1 MGEKKQNKGVGVV
14 LMMLLFA
21 LVPLGITS
29 IILTII
35 GVRLIDQ
42 HMEEQ
47 TIDTLRV
54 ASTNLRIWYEWFI
67 DEGQEPSAD
76 DPYIDCLKDM
86 GVELTLFYGDTR
98 FSTSVLKDDGTRN
111 IGTQAA
117 EGIWDTVSKG
127 NDFYDNSTKVA
138 GKDFYVYYEPFHH
151 GTNGE
156 IIGMAFAGIPS
167 ADVNAAIAKTR
178 RTFILCVVIAFL
190 IWSGIAIWLAR
201 RVGKSLTKATED
213 LEVIAS
219 GDLNAA
225 DIDNQSNVTEIAK
238 LIATSQSMHGTLRKT
253 ITDVVNSADDLSAAI
268 DEVNGTIASSQD
280 STTQIQTAIGEL
292 SQTSMTMAES
302 VQNVNEQV
310 INMGNEVGDIAENVK
325 KLNDSSASMKQAS
338 ASAKQSISTIMEGSR
353 RSAEAVNEI
362 NNQVTSTNAS
372 IEKINDAVS
381 LILDVTSQTKLLS
394 LNASIEAAR
403 AGESGKGFAVVAEEI
418 KKLSEQSEESGNTIK
433 AIAQDIIANSS
444 ESVQQA
450 EKIREIINQEQRD
463 MGATEEIFNTL
474 ISEIDVSVGQI
485 GEISERVNELE
496 DIKGVI
502 VNNVSDLSAVS
513 EETASSCETV
523 ESSVY
528 QVVDAFSSISGKSE
542 EMVALNAGVNN
553 AVDFFKV

>member
-1 MGEKKQNKGVGVV
+1 MGEKKQKKGVGIVT
-14 LMMLLFA
+14 MMLLFV

-35 GVRLIDQ
+35 GVRMIDQ
-42 HMEEQ
+42 HMEDQ

-54 ASTNLRIWYEWFI
+54 ASTNLRIWYEWFL
-67 DEGQEPSAD
+67 DAGQEPSAD

-117 EGIWDTVSKG
+117 AGIWDTVSKG

-138 GKDFYVYYEPFHH
+138 GKDFYVYYEPFHN

-178 RTFILCVVIAFL
+178 RTFILCVVISFL
-190 IWSGIAIWLAR
+190 LWSGVAIWLAR
-201 RVGKSLTKATED
+201 RIGKSLKVTADE
-213 LEVIAS
+213 LAVVAS
-219 GDLNAA
+219 GDLQAEPVA
-225 DIDNQSNVTEIAK
+225 NQSKVTEVSS
-238 LIATSQSMHGTLRKT
+238 LIESTTFMHDNLKKT
-253 ITDVVNSADDLSAAI
+253 VGDIVNSAEDLSAAI
-268 DEVNGTIASSQD
+268 DEVNGTIAESQD
-280 STTQIQTAIGEL
+280 STNQIQTAIGEL
-292 SQTSMTMAES
+292 SQTSMNMAES

-310 INMGNEVGDIAENVK
+310 INMGNEVGEISENVK
-325 KLNDSSASMKQAS
+325 KLNDSSDSMKEAS
-338 ASAKQSISTIMEGSR
+338 ASAKTSISTIMEGSR
-353 RSAEAVNEI
+353 RSAEAVGEI

-433 AIAQDIIANSS
+433 AIAQDIIAKSS

-450 EKIREIINQEQRD
+450 AKIREIIDQEQTD
-463 MGATEEIFNTL
+463 MQATQEIFNTL

-485 GEISERVNELE
+485 GEISERVHGLE

-502 VNNVSDLSAVS
+502 VANVSDLSAVS
-513 EETASSCETV
+513 EESAASCETV
-523 ESSVY
+523 ENSVY
-528 QVVDAFSSISGKSE
+528 KVVEAFSSISAKSE
-542 EMVALNAGVNN
+542 EMVALNAGVDK
-553 AVDFFKV
+553 AVDSFKI